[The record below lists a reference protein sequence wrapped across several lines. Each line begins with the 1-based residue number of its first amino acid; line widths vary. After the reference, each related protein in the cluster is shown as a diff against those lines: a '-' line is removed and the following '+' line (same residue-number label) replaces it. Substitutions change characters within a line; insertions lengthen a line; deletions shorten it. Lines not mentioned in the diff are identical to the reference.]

1 MNPTP
6 LPADFDYES
15 TIPLWKVNLQSNEI
29 IREFIFEDFKRAFQF
44 MTESAS
50 YAEEINHHPDWSNS
64 WNKVMVRLTTHSSSG
79 LTNLDIKLAQKMD
92 ELALTIAYPKSIKPF
107 LFTKNIGQAVN
118 QVVTI
123 LTINC
128 HGIGPF
134 VIYDS

>member
-29 IREFIFEDFKRAFQF
+29 ISEFIFEDFKRAFQF

-92 ELALTIAYPKSIKPF
+92 GLALTIA
-107 LFTKNIGQAVN
+107 
-118 QVVTI
+118 
-123 LTINC
+123 
-128 HGIGPF
+128 
-134 VIYDS
+134 

>member
-79 LTNLDIKLAQKMD
+79 LTNLDIKLSQKMD
-92 ELALTIAYPKSIKPF
+92 GLALTIA
-107 LFTKNIGQAVN
+107 
-118 QVVTI
+118 
-123 LTINC
+123 
-128 HGIGPF
+128 
-134 VIYDS
+134 